1 MTATHSA
8 PPSGRADHGND
19 HDGDRQTFE
28 LYGRRI
34 THINNRDVQQLLA
47 AVERAEVEED
57 GGIQQRVGRRA
68 HDPVGELRGKIQLD
82 LGDERLLFVG
92 LLRP

>member
-1 MTATHSA
+1 MTSTHSA
-8 PPSGRADHGND
+8 PPRGRADHGSD

-47 AVERAEVEED
+47 AAHTD
-57 GGIQQRVGRRA
+57 RV
-68 HDPVGELRGKIQLD
+68 
-82 LGDERLLFVG
+82 
-92 LLRP
+92 RPL